1 MIKRCA
7 LALSLCCSQV
17 AVADSDFSLP
27 DNWSSTSAAP
37 LMLASADN
45 SSMTTM
51 ATDSKNIY
59 KERLIT
65 ANKLHKYMGIGSL
78 GAAILT
84 GAMPKEEDGAHE
96 AFGKTAAALG
106 IGAVI
111 TGLIFH
117 WEEIDLGN
125 GFGDPDNLHLALT
138 TLGTLGMAS
147 AVSEAPAG
155 HAGPGVGGAISMAIG
170 IKMVW

>member
-1 MIKRCA
+1 MIKKCA
-7 LALSLCCSQV
+7 LALTLCCSQA
-17 AVADSDFSLP
+17 AVANDYFSLP
-27 DNWSSTSAAP
+27 DQWNLNASEP
-37 LMLASADN
+37 LMLASADD
-45 SSMTTM
+45 SRMTTM
-51 ATDSKNIY
+51 ATDTTNMY
-59 KERLIT
+59 EERLIT
-65 ANKLHKYMGIGSL
+65 ANKLHKYLGIGSL

-117 WEEIDLGN
+117 WEDIDLGN

-170 IKMVW
+170 IKMIW